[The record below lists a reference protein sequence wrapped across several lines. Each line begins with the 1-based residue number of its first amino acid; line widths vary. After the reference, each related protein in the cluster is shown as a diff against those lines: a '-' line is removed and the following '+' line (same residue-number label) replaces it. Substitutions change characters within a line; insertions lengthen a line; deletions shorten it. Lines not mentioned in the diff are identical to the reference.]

1 MGWEIKNSERQT
13 RLKPF
18 SAQLLL
24 FHFDLQHMD
33 IIYCI
38 MYLLVKFGDLCWF
51 FVLEMTV
58 TLRLLMGKEGTC
70 INLIIKWFPVT

>member
-1 MGWEIKNSERQT
+1 
-13 RLKPF
+13 
-18 SAQLLL
+18 
-24 FHFDLQHMD
+24 MD

-38 MYLLVKFGDLCWF
+38 MCLLAKFGDLCWF

-58 TLRLLMGKEGTC
+58 TRRLLMGKEG

>member
-1 MGWEIKNSERQT
+1 
-13 RLKPF
+13 
-18 SAQLLL
+18 
-24 FHFDLQHMD
+24 MD

-38 MYLLVKFGDLCWF
+38 MCLLVKFGDLCWF

-70 INLIIKWFPVT
+70 INFIIKWFPVT